1 MQVFDK
7 IPKGE
12 FTIVISEKKRQKKN
26 DYLLNE
32 SDKRNIKGMINK
44 LKIKEIVSIIGQ
56 NSKVP
61 KREIYN
67 YCLRIK
73 NEK

>member
-1 MQVFDK
+1 MQAFEKV
-7 IPKGE
+7 PKGE
-12 FTIVISEKKRQKKN
+12 FTIVISEKKDKN

-56 NSKVP
+56 NSKVS
-61 KREIYN
+61 KKEIYN
-67 YCLRIK
+67 YCLKIK